1 MVQGKD
7 YVIRGGAAGRERLR
21 MLSRVMY
28 ASTASLFD
36 RFRFKDWQQ
45 CLDIGCGGGDVT
57 LELARRIGPSGKAV
71 GADIDETQLDIARR
85 EADAKGIRNVEFRS
99 LDIRT
104 TEEDIGSVDTLVQEL
119 TRFAEN
125 PRTVAGVPRVIQ
137 AWGYRPV
144 AS

>member
-7 YVIRGGAAGRERLR
+7 YVIRVGAAGRERLR

-104 TEEDIGSVDTLVQEL
+104 TDFSSQATSIHDYFAAFAPSVLL
-119 TRFAEN
+119 MR
-125 PRTVAGVPRVIQ
+125 
-137 AWGYRPV
+137 
-144 AS
+144 